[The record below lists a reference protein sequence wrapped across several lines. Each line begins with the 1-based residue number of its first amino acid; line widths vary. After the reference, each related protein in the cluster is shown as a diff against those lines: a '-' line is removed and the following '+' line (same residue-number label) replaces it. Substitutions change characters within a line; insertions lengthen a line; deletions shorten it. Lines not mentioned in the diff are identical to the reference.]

1 MDERFIEGRSIP
13 WDELQGFL
21 SGEDWWLE
29 KVRGLEKVTGYDDG
43 VLRLSMMATFN
54 CCRYHADF
62 PNNLLRACEAIG
74 EGEACAGKSC
84 CHVRPE
90 RWRRANEYVAA
101 IQGWLTGL
109 KPQQIADDGSHDEGS
124 VSRVYSMLGRPTP
137 HMEALLSRYLFTL
150 ISRLKWATNF
160 HALGDTPP
168 GELDLL
174 FRDYEALYLTE
185 GDVPYYELT
194 VESPEIA
201 ELDLI
206 ITREIP
212 DGEQWISQID
222 TPEQPLCHQRYLRH
236 QDVKISSIG
245 CGIWRGALP
254 PNPMP
259 REKVLGLITSFDEAL
274 RAWSTGGSLGSPAF
288 KAVSSLLGEATP
300 VKRAIVEQFMLYPLG
315 SVNAYYWLKELDR
328 PEAERDRGY

>member
-29 KVRGLEKVTGYDDG
+29 KVRELEKVTGYDDNAFK
-43 VLRLSMMATFN
+43 LSMMATFN

-62 PNNLLRACEAIG
+62 PNNILRACEAIG
-74 EGEACAGKSC
+74 EGEACAGRSC

-109 KPQQIADDGSHDEGS
+109 KPRQIADERSHDEGS
-124 VSRVYSMLGRPTP
+124 VSRVYSMLGHPTP

-160 HALGDTPP
+160 HALGDTFP

-185 GDVPYYELT
+185 GDIPYHELT
-194 VESPEIA
+194 LESPEIA
-201 ELDLI
+201 ELDRI
-206 ITREIP
+206 ITSEIP
-212 DGEQWISQID
+212 DGEQWISRFD

-245 CGIWRGALP
+245 FGIWRGALP

-259 REKVLGLITSFDEAL
+259 REEVLDLIASYDEAL
-274 RAWSTGGSLGSPAF
+274 RAWSKGGSLGSPAF
-288 KAVSSLLGEATP
+288 KAVSSLLGAATP
-300 VKRAIVEQFMLYPLG
+300 LKRVIVEQFMLYPPG
-315 SVNAYYWLKELDR
+315 SANAYYWLKELDR
-328 PEAERDRGY
+328 SEAERGRGY